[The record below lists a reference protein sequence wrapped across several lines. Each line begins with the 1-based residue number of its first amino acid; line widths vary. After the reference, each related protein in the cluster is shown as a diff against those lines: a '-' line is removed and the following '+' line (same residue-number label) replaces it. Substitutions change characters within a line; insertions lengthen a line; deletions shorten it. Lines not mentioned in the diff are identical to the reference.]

1 MTNLRVFSILYV
13 MNHYAKPNTTVFEKK
28 STVKCY
34 NVTGC
39 CPNVPFVTFRLG
51 SIMILPGG
59 NCDIFYDG
67 EASDHCFQFGP
78 QPPNQT
84 KYVFEID
91 GHRCKNIPELLEYAK
106 SLECRRLNLTQDEV
120 EFMDI

>member
-1 MTNLRVFSILYV
+1 
-13 MNHYAKPNTTVFEKK
+13 MNHCAKPNVTVFEK
-28 STVKCY
+28 TQVVKCY
-34 NVTGC
+34 NVNGHR
-39 CPNVPFVTFRLG
+39 PDVPFVTFRLG
-51 SIMILPGG
+51 SIEIFADG
-59 NCDIFYDG
+59 NYDIFYAG
-67 EASDHCFQFGP
+67 EASDGCIKFGR

-106 SLECRRLNLTQDEV
+106 SLEYSRLNLTRDEV